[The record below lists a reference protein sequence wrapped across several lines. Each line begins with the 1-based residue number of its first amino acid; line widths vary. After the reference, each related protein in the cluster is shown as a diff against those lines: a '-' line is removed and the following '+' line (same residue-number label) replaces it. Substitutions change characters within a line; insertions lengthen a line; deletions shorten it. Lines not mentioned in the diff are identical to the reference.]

1 MKIKNK
7 VLLSLFISGLVLFL
21 GMALTTAEAAV
32 QEYQKRN
39 VSLTW
44 NRPIRDSQVVPGE
57 LIEFSGSLY
66 ITSCFNTIDIPGNI
80 KFYISDQQY
89 PDDPE
94 VLNNLGT
101 YISSKDTINFSNTRR
116 IRETSQSV
124 SEKIRIPSDFEGDE
138 NGYAYI
144 RVYFS
149 GRFWHQDFVLVAS
162 ERVIIVGPDNRPTA
176 DNLEA
181 NLITDRRYGFSWDF
195 HDPNGQ
201 NQFAYQVQVSPTAD
215 FSTIKIDSGAVR
227 SSSRVFTPPVSLNWG
242 TRYYWRINVWNDQ
255 GLNSGWVNGPYFD
268 TLRHAFPDVDFHWTP
283 ADPNIYE
290 EVTFIDDSTV
300 YGGATKSSWE
310 WTFEGADVA
319 TSDQESP
326 VVHFNS
332 AGSKTITLQLTDSSG
347 YNKTKE
353 KTINIQLAPPEWQ
366 EVSSD

>member
-32 QEYQKRN
+32 QEYHYKKGGE

-44 NRPIRDSQVVPGE
+44 NRPIKDSRVVPGE
-57 LIEFSGSLY
+57 FIEFSGELK
-66 ITSCFNTIDIPGNI
+66 IASCFNTIDTPGEI
-80 KFYISDQQY
+80 KFYISHQQY
-89 PDDPE
+89 PNDPE

-101 YISSKDTINFSNTRR
+101 YIGSGDTITKKAKSSS
-116 IRETSQSV
+116 ISKQL
-124 SEKIRIPSDFEGDE
+124 RIPSDFEGDE

-149 GRFWHQDFVLVAS
+149 GRFWKKDFILVAS
-162 ERVIIVGPDNRPTA
+162 ERVIIVDPDDRPTA

-181 NLITDRRYGFSWDF
+181 NLITDTRYIFSWDF

-201 NQFAYQVQVSPTAD
+201 DQFAYQVQVSPTAD
-215 FSTIKIDSGAVR
+215 FSTIKIDSGEVH
-227 SSSRVFTPPVSLNWG
+227 SSSRAFYPRVSLDWG
-242 TRYYWRINVWNDQ
+242 TRYYWRIKVWNDQ
-255 GLNSGWVNGPYFD
+255 GLNSGWVNGPSFD
-268 TLRHAFPDVDFHWTP
+268 TLRHAFPDVDFYWTP

-332 AGSKTITLQLTDSSG
+332 VGSKTITLRLTDSSG
-347 YNKTKE
+347 YSKTKE